1 MVHPGRDRGRPV
13 TIERYEAP
21 PPARLEVD
29 SWVDILAPVADLAS
43 KISTTAFV
51 PDSMRGNTAA
61 VAAAILT
68 GREMGVGPMT
78 SLRHMHII
86 KGKTGQSAEL
96 MRALVLSHGHQ
107 IRYVETTE
115 TRCVVEGRRA
125 GEQDWTRVMFT
136 ADQAR
141 RAKIDLGPYPEDKLV
156 ARATARLC
164 RRLFAD
170 VIAGMPYTTE
180 ELEDLDEGAEPRPT
194 AADAAPA
201 EKPKR
206 RTARRAARKTAEPD
220 QADQPAATGDQAP
233 PVEPARPPAMP
244 APPLPGEPGYD
255 EPGAPAEPVEPEQRA
270 QAEPEPAEPISD
282 AQMRKLGATFTRI
295 GISDRGERLRVSA
308 TLVGRPLMTSRELT
322 RREASTLIDT
332 LATVADQP
340 DAAARLRAMVDELE
354 QAAELLAE
362 STDAD
367 DGEPVDGELVDDPAP
382 TSGGPVDWPPVTQP
396 GTG

>member
-1 MVHPGRDRGRPV
+1 M
-13 TIERYEAP
+13 TELERYQPQTVE
-21 PPARLEVD
+21 LD
-29 SWVDILAPVADLAS
+29 SWVGVMPDVVKLAEYIAM
-43 KISTTAFV
+43 TEFV
-51 PDSMRGNTAA
+51 PAGLRGKPAA
-61 VAAAILT
+61 VAAAVLA
-68 GREMGVGPMT
+68 GREQGIGPMT
-78 SLRHMHII
+78 SLTHMHVVE
-86 KGKTGQSAEL
+86 GRPTMSAEL
-96 MRALVLSHGHQ
+96 KRARVLAAGHH
-107 IRYVETTE
+107 IHYVEMTS
-115 TRCVVEGRRA
+115 TRCVVRGRRRGSDEWTTVTWTMDDARRA
-125 GEQDWTRVMFT
+125 GLAGKANWQRHP
-136 ADQAR
+136 R
-141 RAKIDLGPYPEDKLV
+141 RMLQ
-156 ARATARLC
+156 ARATSELC
-164 RRLFAD
+164 DLLFPD
-170 VIAGMPYTTE
+170 VVGGMPTTE
-180 ELEDLDEGAEPRPT
+180 DVADDVEAVEPV
-194 AADAAPA
+194 
-201 EKPKR
+201 EQPKR

-340 DAAARLRAMVDELE
+340 DAAARLRAMVAELE
-354 QAAELLAE
+354 NAGELLAE

>member
-1 MVHPGRDRGRPV
+1 M
-13 TIERYEAP
+13 TEIERYQQQT
-21 PPARLEVD
+21 PAVDVD
-29 SWVDILAPVADLAS
+29 SWTGVMPDVIKLAGYIAN
-43 KISTTAFV
+43 TEFV
-51 PDSMRGNTAA
+51 PAGLRGKPAA
-61 VAAAILT
+61 VAAAVLA
-68 GREMGVGPMT
+68 GREQGIGPMT
-78 SLRHMHII
+78 SLTHMHVVE
-86 KGKTGQSAEL
+86 GRPTMSAEL
-96 MRALVLSHGHQ
+96 KRARVLAAGHH
-107 IRYVETTE
+107 IHYVEMTS
-115 TRCVVEGRRA
+115 TRCVVRGRRRGSDEWTIVTWTMDDARRA
-125 GEQDWTRVMFT
+125 GLAGKPNWQRHP
-136 ADQAR
+136 R
-141 RAKIDLGPYPEDKLV
+141 RMLQ
-156 ARATARLC
+156 ARATSELC
-164 RRLFAD
+164 DLLFPD
-170 VIAGMPYTTE
+170 VVGGLPTTE
-180 ELEDLDEGAEPRPT
+180 DIADDVDAAAEPV
-194 AADAAPA
+194 

-206 RTARRAARKTAEPD
+206 RTARRSTVRRSAAEPD

-255 EPGAPAEPVEPEQRA
+255 EPGAPAEPVEPDQRA
-270 QAEPEPAEPISD
+270 QAEPEPTEPISD